1 MGERLTVYRQ
11 NGGRN
16 AEKPI
21 TQNVAMLLLIQF
33 QEVMINDIPFQH
45 KRLWNARTSIQDGKC
60 RSKKRNQ

>member
-1 MGERLTVYRQ
+1 MGERLTIDRQ

-45 KRLWNARTSIQDGKC
+45 KRLWNARTYIQDGKC